1 MKTLRDTPKHLK
13 RYPKKIPPKYSPKQ
27 PQKTNQKCI
36 DKCNKEFSDALHK
49 AQDMGVSG
57 DIVLGIHKKRQD
69 CHNDCPTSVA
79 DIHGGKKKRRKTK
92 KRKQNKKRKE
102 QTKKKQK
109 GGALCAIGLCR

>member
-1 MKTLRDTPKHLK
+1 MKKSTGGGNN
-13 RYPKKIPPKYSPKQ
+13 Y
-27 PQKTNQKCI
+27 QKCI

-57 DIVLGIHKKRQD
+57 DIILGIHKKRQD

-79 DIHGGKKKRRKTK
+79 SIHGGKKKRRKTK

-109 GGALCAIGLCR
+109 KKKKRTIKRRK